1 MKSLT
6 VYQQGTRLHVLEGA
20 RNGETILFLHP
31 QGGTSSIWND
41 MLPYFS
47 EDFHI
52 ICMDLRGHGQSEHAA
67 TGYDIGTQCE
77 DIRAVLDLTGVE
89 RAHLI
94 GNSLGGDFATFFAAT
109 YPDRVRSLINLD
121 SGMIDFVGPNGER
134 EGSKADILEQ
144 YRKRAV
150 PAFQHRKEFAPY
162 ARQHWYPW
170 DPYYEKWFQHVTI
183 YPLSVGLITY
193 QIPTAINLQIM
204 ETVCDLHYEDAYAQ
218 MRCPVLFLPAETEP
232 KLDVKLSLIQKVTRH
247 PQSKTVVI
255 PNSKHLMPIDTPL
268 ATSMEILAFLKGLVL
283 DSPSG

>member
-1 MKSLT
+1 MKQVT
-6 VYQQGTRLHVLEGA
+6 AYHQGTRLCGLEGE

-31 QGGTSSIWND
+31 QGGTSSIWKD

-77 DIRAVLDLTGVE
+77 DIRAFLDHVGVQK
-89 RAHLI
+89 AHVI
-94 GNSLGGDFATFFAAT
+94 GNSLGGDFATFFAAI

-134 EGSKADILEQ
+134 EGTKEEILEQ
-144 YRKRAV
+144 YRKRIV
-150 PAFQHRKEFAPY
+150 PSFEHREEFAPY
-162 ARQHWYPW
+162 ARQHWHPW
-170 DPYYEKWFQHVTI
+170 DPYYEKWFLHVTI
-183 YPLSVGLITY
+183 YPLPDGLITY

-218 MRCPVLFLPAETEP
+218 IKCPVLFLPAESEP
-232 KLDVKLSLIQKVTRH
+232 KLDVKLSLIQKVTSH

-255 PNSKHLMPIDTPL
+255 PKSKHLMPIDQPIE
-268 ATSMEILAFLKGLVL
+268 TSMEIVAFLKGLAP
-283 DSPSG
+283 DRPSR